1 MQYRSVFIN
10 LAIERLNSS
19 DDLITAMMKDK
30 DYGSALTQ
38 FLLHIHSIKGQG
50 GTFDFGAVTTIAQK
64 LEDFVEAVPK

>member
-1 MQYRSVFIN
+1 
-10 LAIERLNSS
+10 
-19 DDLITAMMKDK
+19 MMKDK